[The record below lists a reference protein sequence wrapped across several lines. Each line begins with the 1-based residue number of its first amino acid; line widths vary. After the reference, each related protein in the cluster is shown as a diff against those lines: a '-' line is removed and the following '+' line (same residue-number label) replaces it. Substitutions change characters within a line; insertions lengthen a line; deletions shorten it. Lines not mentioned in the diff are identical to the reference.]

1 VYVCVAGHASPP
13 NDRRLAE
20 DRSDDDD
27 VDSVAVAYE
36 PEYDKRPDVRMA
48 VYTPPLR
55 TGMLLVDAEC
65 DNVPPVEESKQ
76 NSLYTATLYPT
87 HKTIG
92 KQR

>member
-1 VYVCVAGHASPP
+1 MELRSPP
-13 NDRRLAE
+13 NDRRLPE

-36 PEYDKRPDVRMA
+36 PEYDRRPDVRMA

-65 DNVPPVEESKQ
+65 DNVPPVEESAQ
-76 NSLYTATLYPT
+76 NSLYSATLYPT
-87 HKTIG
+87 RETTG